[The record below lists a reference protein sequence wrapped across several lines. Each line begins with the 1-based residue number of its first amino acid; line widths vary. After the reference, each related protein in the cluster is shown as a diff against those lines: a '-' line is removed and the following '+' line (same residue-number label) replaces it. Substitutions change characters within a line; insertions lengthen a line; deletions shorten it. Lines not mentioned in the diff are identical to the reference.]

1 MKENIK
7 KLYRST
13 EDGMLTGVCAGLGE
27 YFNFDP
33 TLIRLIFV
41 LLSLG
46 GGGGV
51 FIYIVLSL
59 VIPKKSGGEFKI
71 DKERIQEL
79 TKDIGNKTKKI
90 VHGKDHG
97 NFLGIILVMIGA
109 VALWNQIMPGFGW
122 HWFWP
127 MVLIIGGMY
136 LLFKEK

>member
-1 MKENIK
+1 VKENIK

-13 EDGMLTGVCAGLGE
+13 ENGMLTGVCAGLGE

-41 LLSLG
+41 LLTLG

-51 FIYIVLSL
+51 FIYIILSL
-59 VIPKKSGGEFKI
+59 VIPKKPGGEFKI
-71 DKERIQEL
+71 DKERITEL
-79 TKDIGNKTKKI
+79 TKDIGDKTKKLA
-90 VHGKDHG
+90 HGKNHG

-109 VALWNQIMPGFGW
+109 VALWNQITPGFGW

-127 MVLIIGGMY
+127 MVLIIAGMY